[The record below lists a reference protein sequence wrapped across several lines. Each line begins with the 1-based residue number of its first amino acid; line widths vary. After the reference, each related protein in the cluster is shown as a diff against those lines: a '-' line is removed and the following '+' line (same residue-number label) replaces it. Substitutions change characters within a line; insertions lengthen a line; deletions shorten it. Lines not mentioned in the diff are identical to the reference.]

1 MPGTRRLAL
10 LAASAALLAAPGA
23 ARAAIVTNGDFET
36 GNLSGWQADTT
47 PGSLWTVYSGT
58 VLPAFGTDWAVPA
71 PPQGT
76 RAAITAQGD
85 ESRQILYQDLALP
98 PGGSVYQLSLITYY
112 TAYAAIFAP
121 DNLDLIEPPGNE
133 QFRIDVM
140 RPGAAITSVA
150 PSDVLLTVFRT
161 LTGDPTAIPPTQK
174 TADLSAFAGQTV
186 RLRLAVAVTS
196 DEMNAGADAIA
207 VKSNGF
213 SIGKAKLRKK
223 NGTAVLPVTVPDAGT
238 LKVAGKGVTNRA
250 TLASK
255 AVAVSGGKVKLLIK
269 PNGKTGRKLDNT
281 GKAKVKVFITY
292 KPKGLSSNTEKKKL
306 KLKES

>member
-1 MPGTRRLAL
+1 MSGTRRLAL
-10 LAASAALLAAPGA
+10 LVASAALLAAPGA

-36 GNLSGWQADTT
+36 GTLSGWQVDASTD
-47 PGSLWTVYSGT
+47 SLWTVYGGT
-58 VLPAFGTDWAVPA
+58 SFSAFGEIWPVPA

-76 RAAITAQGD
+76 HAAITAQGN
-85 ESRQILYQDLALP
+85 ESRQILYQDLTLP
-98 PGGSVYQLSLITYY
+98 PGGSVNQLSLVTYY
-112 TAYAAIFAP
+112 TAYAPILAQ
-121 DNLDLIEPPGNE
+121 DNLDFTEPPSNE

-140 RPGAAITSVA
+140 RPSAPITSVS
-150 PSDVLLTVFRT
+150 PSDILLTVFRT
-161 LTGDPTAIPPTQK
+161 LTGDPTSLPPTQK
-174 TADLSAFAGQTV
+174 TVDLSTFAGQTV
-186 RLRLAVAVTS
+186 RLRLAVAVTD
-196 DEMNAGADAIA
+196 DELNAGADAIA

-223 NGTAVLPVTVPDAGT
+223 NGTAVLPVTVPDPGT

-255 AVAVSGGKVKLLIK
+255 AVAVSGGKVKLLVK
-269 PNGKTGRKLDNT
+269 PNGKTQRKLDET
-281 GKAKVKVFITY
+281 GKAKVKVSITY